1 MGKLHDQMKEDLLL
15 KAYSPHTQR
24 AYLRCAPPSII

>member
-1 MGKLHDQMKEDLLL
+1 MGKLRDRMKEDLLL

-24 AYLRCAPPSII
+24 AYLRCAR